1 MPWGLQRG
9 GCQERVATCQGMV
22 TVSGTMLGNSMA
34 VPGPGGRMGL
44 MRILHWG
51 LLYIYKC
58 MYVM

>member
-34 VPGPGGRMGL
+34 VPGSGGRMGL

-51 LLYIYKC
+51 LLYIYI
-58 MYVM
+58 